1 MPRRRRS
8 DAIACATAAGRRLSP
23 RRFRPGA
30 ESPPPRGSRS
40 RPPTRRPRGDRKTGW
55 ARRAAYWPPPDRT
68 APARYRIPRASADM
82 SRNPARRGK
91 KTAMRGAVAPQ
102 DRADAAFDAGVG
114 KPADELGPPV
124 DAIAVSSA
132 GRSLMVEPIR
142 GIRQIDL
149 VLVVDNF
156 SIYRDHFALDQGAIE
171 DIWPILTPTPYALPT
186 QFKTNLAR
194 QIMPFQCG

>member
-1 MPRRRRS
+1 MQSPARR
-8 DAIACATAAGRRLSP
+8 
-23 RRFRPGA
+23 RPGA
-30 ESPPPRGSRS
+30 GCHRADSALAQNRRRVADLGRDHRHAGREEIEKPVGRGE
-40 RPPTRRPRGDRKTGW
+40 PHIGHRRIEQHQ
-55 ARRAAYWPPPDRT
+55 PDI
-68 APARYRIPRASADM
+68 AFPEPAQICRVILLAEE
-82 SRNPARRGK
+82 

-171 DIWPILTPTPYALPT
+171 DIWPILTPRPYALPA